1 MEDTCWCQWEAGH
14 LMSSIKII
22 VKYLRQWFNLW
33 SIYIRRDKIS
43 YSPLTFGGCNVVDV
57 QKASERYKTCDPLT
71 RCRVLGWF
79 GYFLFFFF
87 YANKLFPRFQSKC
100 LSSDES
106 LIRWRKS
113 LLNKQF
119 GSICFAVIYNSNVVS
134 QWVYCWNDRYS
145 CRESFICCEQHSV

>member
-1 MEDTCWCQWEAGH
+1 MEDTCWCQWGAGH

-33 SIYIRRDKIS
+33 PIYIRRDKIS

-57 QKASERYKTCDPLT
+57 QRLLKDTKPVTHWHVVEFWDD
-71 RCRVLGWF
+71 LGI
-79 GYFLFFFF
+79 FFFF